1 LIVATGLSK
10 RYGSRTAVDGI
21 SFEVPRGQIVG
32 FLGPNGAG
40 KSTTLKMVAGF
51 LPPTEGRVTIDGL
64 DSQEDSLAA
73 RARLGYMPETVPV
86 YPELR
91 VEEFLSFRAEIK
103 GVRSTGGRRKKVV
116 ERAMEL
122 TKITDRARW
131 LVGELSK
138 GLKQRVAL
146 ADAIVADPPVL
157 VLDEPTASLDP
168 NQIIDVREL
177 IRSLGKE
184 HTIVLSTHILPE
196 VEATCA
202 RVIILSKGHVAA
214 QGTMDEIRA
223 RLSSDARGS
232 TVVFRG
238 ETQVFRDAVARV
250 EGVTVK
256 DFAEGEG
263 SIQRA
268 SLALDDKDG
277 DASDRLERL
286 VSECV
291 AAKLGVRE
299 VNLAAKSL
307 EDVFRELTT
316 EDRAAEASDDSDDED
331 GEETAKGA
339 SKEDKR

>member
-1 LIVATGLSK
+1 MIVATGLSK

-21 SFEVPRGQIVG
+21 SFEVPKGQIVG

-51 LPPTEGRVTIDGL
+51 LPPTEGSVTIDGL
-64 DSQEDSLAA
+64 DAHEDSLAA
-73 RARLGYMPETVPV
+73 RAKLGYMPETVPV

-103 GVRSTGGRRKKVV
+103 GVRAAGSKRKKAV

-122 TKITDRARW
+122 TKITDRSRW

-177 IRSLGKE
+177 IRSLGGE

-202 RVIILSKGHVAA
+202 RVIILSKGRVAA

-223 RLSSDARGS
+223 RLSSDARGT

-238 ETQVFRDAVARV
+238 EIQAFRDVASRI
-250 EGVTVK
+250 EGVSVK
-256 DFAEGEG
+256 DVTTAEETVRRATLAVDDTDGE
-263 SIQRA
+263 A
-268 SLALDDKDG
+268 P
-277 DASDRLERL
+277 DRVERL

-299 VNLAAKSL
+299 VSLSAKSL

-316 EDRAAEASDDSDDED
+316 EDRAADESKEE
-331 GEETAKGA
+331 GEEDA
-339 SKEDKR
+339 S

>member
-1 LIVATGLSK
+1 MIVATGLSK

-51 LPPTEGRVTIDGL
+51 LPPTEGTVTIDGL
-64 DSQEDSLAA
+64 DAQEDSLAA
-73 RARLGYMPETVPV
+73 RAKLGYMPETVPV

-103 GVRSTGGRRKKVV
+103 GVRATGSKRKKAV

-177 IRSLGKE
+177 IRSLGGE

-196 VEATCA
+196 VEATCS
-202 RVIILSKGHVAA
+202 RVIILSKGRVAA

-223 RLSSDARGS
+223 RLSSDARGTS
-232 TVVFRG
+232 FVFRG
-238 ETQVFRDAVARV
+238 EIQAFRDVVARV
-250 EGVTVK
+250 EGVSIK
-256 DFAEGEG
+256 DVTTAEEPVR
-263 SIQRA
+263 RA
-268 SLALDDKDG
+268 SLAVDDSDG
-277 DASDRLERL
+277 DAAERVERL

-299 VNLAAKSL
+299 VTLAAKSL

-316 EDRAAEASDDSDDED
+316 KDRASDESD
-331 GEETAKGA
+331 EET
-339 SKEDKR
+339 KEDER